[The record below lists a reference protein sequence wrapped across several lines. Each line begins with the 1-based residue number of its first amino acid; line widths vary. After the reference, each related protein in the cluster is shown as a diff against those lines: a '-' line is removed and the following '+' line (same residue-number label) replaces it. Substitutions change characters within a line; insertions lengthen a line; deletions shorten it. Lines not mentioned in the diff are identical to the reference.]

1 MLFYMN
7 VTDKL
12 SKIINKLENS
22 LSYENW
28 DLVEEAVNELN
39 YIYEEMES
47 SFPMEGFDED
57 DY

>member
-1 MLFYMN
+1 MN
-7 VTDKL
+7 VADKL

-22 LSYENW
+22 LSYEDW
-28 DLVEEAVNELN
+28 SLVEEAVDELN

-57 DY
+57 EY